1 VLEYL
6 SVQHDIDLNAP
17 KPGTKKAPPVHE
29 DDAPDHTGEVNAM
42 FAAVNDLPQDDPLRQ
57 APPPADGSSADPRSQ
72 AIAQQTKKPSPTT
85 RANEQTVAIATPA
98 LTSPAHSS
106 AGSGE
111 KTVTISQSAELRVP
125 SLIGLPVRRVIEQS
139 AAAGL
144 TVQIAGNGTVQE
156 QAPAAGTMVRP
167 GTQIVVRCSR

>member
-1 VLEYL
+1 
-6 SVQHDIDLNAP
+6 VQHDIDLNAP
-17 KPGTKKAPPVHE
+17 KPGTKAPPPVHE
-29 DDAPDHTGEVNAM
+29 DDELDHTGEVNAM

-57 APPPADGSSADPRSQ
+57 PPPPADGSSSEPQSQ

-85 RANEQTVAIATPA
+85 RANAQTVAVATPA
-98 LTSPAHSS
+98 LTSPAQSS

-111 KTVTISQSAELRVP
+111 KTVTIAQSAQLRVP